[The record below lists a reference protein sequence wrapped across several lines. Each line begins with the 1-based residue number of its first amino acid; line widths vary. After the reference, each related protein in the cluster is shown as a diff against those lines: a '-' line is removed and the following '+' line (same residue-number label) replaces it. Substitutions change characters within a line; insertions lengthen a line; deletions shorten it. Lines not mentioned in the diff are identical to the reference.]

1 MHIHRWREFPYY
13 PAEARSSVVDLESRS
28 RSQVRA
34 LTEVGRALAVARSAR
49 EIQETVLSAA
59 RQLSGAGRG
68 VLILNDDEGRPIVR
82 SSLGLDPAL
91 VAELRG
97 RPLPSF
103 DEGVARALHGS
114 AHVVAAPLILRDRIS
129 GVLAVERFRQ
139 ASDEDAWLLAAL
151 ADQAAVALASADGQ
165 APPEPS
171 PAAPPAAGERAGE
184 AAAGELDARLE
195 VDAQRERYR
204 LLARAVK
211 DPIWDWDIRTDQVER
226 NETFHE
232 VFRYAPEQTAPTGA
246 WWFGRLLPQDRD
258 RVARGFEEL
267 LRGSGDSWSDQYR
280 VYRGDGSV
288 AHVFDRGSVLR
299 DARGEAI
306 RMVGLTVDLSER
318 FRIESALQDR
328 EDRLRLATWAA
339 DVGTWRIDLAT
350 LSDTRDASLNRIL
363 GLEERETTQPMDD
376 WLSRVHPEDRDEVI
390 AAHQRTLREQ
400 LVYDIIHRVV
410 RPDGAIRWVHDR
422 GRLISDRGGSPL
434 FLTGAVVDITE
445 LKQLERERADLLR
458 REQQALAQ
466 SEKDRLRAEDA
477 NRMKDEFLATVS
489 HELRTPL
496 TAILGWARLIKER
509 ELGPDRVKQGMAAI
523 ERNAHA
529 QAQIVDDILTVS
541 RIITG
546 KLRLNTA
553 AVDLAAVVEAA
564 VDTLTPTARAKEIEI
579 CVDLGDAPGEM
590 SGDPDRLQQVMWNLL
605 SNAVKFTPKRGR
617 VTVRVGR
624 SDAQVAIAVTD
635 DGKGIS
641 RSFLPYV
648 FDRFRQGDSSP
659 TRAHGGLGLGLAI
672 VRHLV
677 ELHGGTVEAES
688 QGEGRGA
695 TFTVTLPLN
704 AAPSS
709 AREEPPPAPLRV
721 ALEEG
726 EPAPLSRLHVL
737 LVDDEPDAR
746 EMIAFLLEGA
756 GAQVTTAGSMGEA
769 MGVLERLR
777 PDVLVSD
784 IGMPGESG
792 YTLIRQVR
800 AAGRDEIRGIPAVA
814 LTAYARIEDQR
825 RALAAGFQKHVA
837 KPIDPAGLVK
847 VIAELAG
854 RP

>member
-1 MHIHRWREFPYY
+1 ML
-13 PAEARSSVVDLESRS
+13 AR
-28 RSQVRA
+28 A
-34 LTEVGRALAVARSAR
+34 CSAR
-49 EIQETVLSAA
+49 EIHETVLSAA
-59 RQLSGAGRG
+59 RQLSGADRA
-68 VLILNDDEGRPIVR
+68 VLLLNDEEERPVVR

-91 VAELRG
+91 LAELHG

-103 DEGVARALHGS
+103 DEGVARALLGS
-114 AHVVAAPLILRDRIS
+114 THVAAAPLVVRDRVC
-129 GVLAVERFRQ
+129 GVLAVERFRPG
-139 ASDEDAWLLAAL
+139 SDEDAWLLAAL
-151 ADQAAVALASADGQ
+151 ADHAAVALVGAGGD
-165 APPEPS
+165 APPGPS
-171 PAAPPAAGERAGE
+171 AAARGE
-184 AAAGELDARLE
+184 AARCAGETDTRELIREQEARLE
-195 VDAQRERYR
+195 VDVQRERYR
-204 LLARAVK
+204 LLARAIK
-211 DPIWDWDIRTDQVER
+211 DPIWDWDLRTDQVER
-226 NETFHE
+226 NDTFYE
-232 VFRYAPEQTAPTGA
+232 VFRYVPEQISSTAS
-246 WWFGRLLPQDRD
+246 WWIGRVLPEDRD
-258 RVARGFEEL
+258 RVMRGFEEI
-267 LRGSGDSWSDQYR
+267 LRGSGDSWSEQYR
-280 VYRGDGSV
+280 VYRGDGSI
-288 AHVFDRGSVLR
+288 ARVFDRGSVLR
-299 DARGEAI
+299 DGRGEAI
-306 RMVGLTVDLSER
+306 RMVGSAVDLTER

-350 LSDTRDASLNRIL
+350 FSDTRDASLNRIL
-363 GLEERETTQPMDD
+363 GLEERETTQLMDD
-376 WLSRVHPEDRDEVI
+376 WLSRVHPEDRDAVVT
-390 AAHQRTLREQ
+390 AHERTLHEHH
-400 LVYDIIHRVV
+400 VYDMIHRIV

-422 GRLISDRGGSPL
+422 GRLICDQGGSPL

-466 SEKDRLRAEDA
+466 SEKDRIRAEDA

-509 ELGPDRVKQGMAAI
+509 DLGPERVKQGMAAI

-546 KLRLNTA
+546 KLRLNTI

-564 VDTLTPTARAKEIEI
+564 VDTITPTARAKDIEI
-579 CVDLGDAPGEM
+579 CVELDDALGHM

-605 SNAVKFTPKRGR
+605 SNAVKFTAKRGR
-617 VTVRVGR
+617 VTVRVRR
-624 SDAQVAIAVTD
+624 SDAQVVIAVTD
-635 DGKGIS
+635 NGKGIA

-659 TRAHGGLGLGLAI
+659 TRAYGGLGLGLAI

-677 ELHGGTVEAES
+677 ELHGGTVEAAS
-688 QGEGRGA
+688 HGEGCGA
-695 TFTVTLPLN
+695 TFTVTLPLQ

-709 AREEPPPAPLRV
+709 APEGPPSAPWRV
-721 ALEEG
+721 ALEDG
-726 EPAPLSRLHVL
+726 EPTPLGGIHVL
-737 LVDDEPDAR
+737 LVEDEPDAR

-756 GAQVTTAGSMGEA
+756 GAQVTTAGSMGDA
-769 MGVLERLR
+769 MSVLERLR

-800 AAGRDEIRGIPAVA
+800 TAGRDEIRGIPAVA

-847 VIAELAG
+847 VVADLAG
-854 RP
+854 RS

>member
-1 MHIHRWREFPYY
+1 MHIHHWREFPYY
-13 PAEARSSVVDLESRS
+13 PAEARSSVIDLESRS
-28 RSQVRA
+28 RSQVRV
-34 LTEVGRALAVARSAR
+34 LTEVGRALAVARSGR
-49 EIQETVLSAA
+49 EIEETVLSAA
-59 RQLSGAGRG
+59 RQLGGAGRV
-68 VLILNDDEGRPIVR
+68 VLILNDDEGRPVVR

-165 APPEPS
+165 APPVPEGV
-171 PAAPPAAGERAGE
+171 GERAGE

-195 VDAQRERYR
+195 VDVQRERYR

-211 DPIWDWDIRTDQVER
+211 DPIWDWDLRTDQVER

-232 VFRYAPEQTAPTGA
+232 VFRYAPAQMSPTGA
-246 WWFGRLLPQDRD
+246 WWFTRLLPEDRD
-258 RVARGFEEL
+258 RVARRFEEL
-267 LRGSGDSWSDQYR
+267 LRGSDDSWSDQYR

-339 DVGTWRIDLAT
+339 DVGTWRIDLTT
-350 LSDTRDASLNRIL
+350 LFDTRDASLNRIL
-363 GLEERETTQPMDD
+363 GLEERETTQAMDD
-376 WLSRVHPEDRDEVI
+376 WLSRVHPEDRDAVV
-390 AAHQRTLREQ
+390 AAHERTLREQ
-400 LVYDIIHRVV
+400 HVYDMIHRIV

-445 LKQLERERADLLR
+445 LKQLEGERADLLR

-564 VDTLTPTARAKEIEI
+564 VDTLTPTARAKDIEI
-579 CVDLGDAPGEM
+579 CVELDDAPGEM

-624 SDAQVAIAVTD
+624 SDAQVVIAVND
-635 DGKGIS
+635 NGKGIA

-677 ELHGGTVEAES
+677 ELHGGTVDAES
-688 QGEGRGA
+688 LGEGRGA

-704 AAPSS
+704 AAPSG
-709 AREEPPPAPLRV
+709 AREEPPPAPWRV
-721 ALEEG
+721 ALAEG
-726 EPAPLSRLHVL
+726 EPAPLCGLHVL

-825 RALAAGFQKHVA
+825 RALSAGFQKHVA

-847 VIAELAG
+847 VVVELAG

>member
-1 MHIHRWREFPYY
+1 MHIHHRREFPYH
-13 PAEARSSVVDLESRS
+13 PAEARPSVVDLESRS
-28 RSQVRA
+28 RSQVRV
-34 LTEVGRALAVARSAR
+34 LTEAGRALAVARSAR

-59 RQLSGAGRG
+59 RQLGGAGRA
-68 VLILNDDEGRPIVR
+68 VLILNDDEGRPVVR

-114 AHVVAAPLILRDRIS
+114 AHVVAAPLVLRDRIS
-129 GVLAVERFRQ
+129 GVLAVERFLQ

-165 APPEPS
+165 APPEPE
-171 PAAPPAAGERAGE
+171 GVDERAGE

-195 VDAQRERYR
+195 VDVQRERYR

-211 DPIWDWDIRTDQVER
+211 DPIWDWDLRTDQVER

-232 VFRYAPEQTAPTGA
+232 VFRYVPEQTSPTGA
-246 WWFGRLLPQDRD
+246 WWFTRLLPEDRD

-280 VYRGDGSV
+280 IYRGDGSV
-288 AHVFDRGSVLR
+288 AHVFDRGAVLR
-299 DARGEAI
+299 DARGEPI

-339 DVGTWRIDLAT
+339 DVGTWRIDLTT

-376 WLSRVHPEDRDEVI
+376 WLSRVHPADRDEVVT
-390 AAHQRTLREQ
+390 AAERTIRERH
-400 LVYDIIHRVV
+400 VYDIIHRIV

-422 GRLISDRGGSPL
+422 GRLIIDRGGSPL

-466 SEKDRLRAEDA
+466 SEKDRLRAED

-564 VDTLTPTARAKEIEI
+564 VDTLTPTARAKDIEI
-579 CVDLGDAPGEM
+579 CVELDDAPDEM

-624 SDAQVAIAVTD
+624 SDAQVVIAVTD
-635 DGKGIS
+635 NGKGIA

-677 ELHGGTVEAES
+677 ELHGGTVDAES

-709 AREEPPPAPLRV
+709 AREEPPPAPWRV

-726 EPAPLSRLHVL
+726 EPAPLCGLHVL

-800 AAGRDEIRGIPAVA
+800 AAGRAEIRGIPAVA

-825 RALAAGFQKHVA
+825 RALSAGFQKHVA

-847 VIAELAG
+847 VVVELAG

>member
-1 MHIHRWREFPYY
+1 M
-13 PAEARSSVVDLESRS
+13 VDPESRHCAQI
-28 RSQVRA
+28 RL
-34 LTEVGRALAVARSAR
+34 LTEVGRALAVACSAR
-49 EIQETVLSAA
+49 EIHEAVLSAA
-59 RQLSGAGRG
+59 RQLSDADRA
-68 VLILNDDEGRPIVR
+68 VLILNDDEGRPVVR

-91 VAELRG
+91 LAELRG

-103 DEGVARALHGS
+103 EEGVARALHGS
-114 AHVVAAPLILRDRIS
+114 AHVVAAPLVVRDRVS
-129 GVLAVERFRQ
+129 GVLAVERFRPD
-139 ASDEDAWLLAAL
+139 SDEGAWLLAAL
-151 ADQAAVALASADGQ
+151 ADQAAVALTSADG
-165 APPEPS
+165 AASPGPS
-171 PAAPPAAGERAGE
+171 AVARG
-184 AAAGELDARLE
+184 AAAQRADETAARDGSREQDARLE
-195 VDAQRERYR
+195 VDVQRERYR
-204 LLARAVK
+204 LLSRAIK
-211 DPIWDWDIRTDQVER
+211 DPIWDWDIRTDHVER
-226 NETFHE
+226 NDTFYA
-232 VFRYAPEQTAPTGA
+232 VFRYAREDTVPTGS
-246 WWFGRLLPQDRD
+246 WWLGRLLPEDRD
-258 RVARGFEEL
+258 RVVRGFEESVH
-267 LRGSGDSWSDQYR
+267 GSADSWSEHYR
-280 VYRGDGSV
+280 AYRGDGSV
-288 AHVFDRGSVLR
+288 ARVFDRGSVLR
-299 DARGEAI
+299 DARGKAI
-306 RMVGLTVDLSER
+306 RMVGAVVDLSEQ

-339 DVGTWRIDLAT
+339 DVGTWRIELAT
-350 LSDTRDASLNRIL
+350 SADTRDASLNRIL
-363 GLEERETTQPMDD
+363 GLEERETTQPIDD
-376 WLSRVHPEDRDEVI
+376 WLSRVHPEDRDMVI
-390 AAHQRTLREQ
+390 AVIERTLRAQ
-400 LVYDIIHRVV
+400 HIYDIIHRIV

-422 GRLISDRGGSPL
+422 GRLICDQDGSPL

-466 SEKDRLRAEDA
+466 SEQDRLRAEDA

-496 TAILGWARLIKER
+496 TAILGWARLIKEKDIGS
-509 ELGPDRVKQGMAAI
+509 ERVKQGMAAI

-546 KLRLNTA
+546 KLRLNTV
-553 AVDLAAVVEAA
+553 AVDLAGVVEAA
-564 VDTLTPTARAKEIEI
+564 VDTLTPTARAKNIEI
-579 CVDLGDAPGEM
+579 GVELGDALGHM

-605 SNAVKFTPKRGR
+605 SNAVKFTPKGGR

-624 SDAQVAIAVTD
+624 SDSQVMIAVAD
-635 DGKGIS
+635 NGKGIV
-641 RSFLPYV
+641 RSLLPYV

-688 QGEGRGA
+688 RGEGGGA
-695 TFTVTLPLN
+695 TFTVTLPLH

-709 AREEPPPAPLRV
+709 VREGPPPAPWRV
-721 ALEEG
+721 ALEDG
-726 EPAPLSRLHVL
+726 ESTPLSGVHVL
-737 LVDDEPDAR
+737 LVEDEPDAR

-756 GAQVTTAGSMGEA
+756 GAQVTTAGSMSDA
-769 MGVLERLR
+769 MSVLGRLS

-792 YTLIRQVR
+792 YTLIEQVR
-800 AAGRDEIRGIPAVA
+800 AAGRDEIRAIPAVA

-837 KPIDPAGLVK
+837 KPIDPAALVK
-847 VIAELAG
+847 VVADLAG